1 MIGASA
7 RISLIIIS
15 GDEENPTVIKELIK

>member
-1 MIGASA
+1 MRGTSA
-7 RISLIIIS
+7 RISLIIS